1 MTYSNIEIKLLRHS
15 DRTFSSEHLKKSDDA
30 AHDYVLK
37 GVEKFIQKTKSMAEN
52 INLSLF
58 KDFFESSSPADFVKN
73 LVNVK
78 DSNEKKEIVAKI
90 KDRISDLKDR
100 IKKMREKEKKSA
112 DETLGIVEKIL
123 DCNKEAQETFLIV
136 SKVDKGKPKLEESVA
151 GRIKLR
157 KERIAEIE
165 GEEKNINNELFKKY
179 ITNYRSPSD
188 MYKKLHETEGTR
200 NENQVYLIK
209 EVLNKIG

>member
-15 DRTFSSEHLKKSDDA
+15 DRTFLSEHLKKSDDA

-58 KDFFESSSPADFVKN
+58 QDFFESSSPADFVKN

-179 ITNYRSPSD
+179 FTNYRSPSD